1 MRAYLRVVGLIFRK
15 DFKEELR
22 RKENLSSSFFFA
34 FLSLVLFNF
43 ALDPTLVDLR
53 ETGSGLLWLLV
64 LFAGSIFMGNSF
76 RKETE
81 NGTLQ
86 ALLLSPAN
94 RSAIFLGKFLVNF
107 CFLTVLEILL
117 WFFAFVLLDIRPG
130 AALPSLALVWVLV
143 TVGYAALG
151 TLFAALIAQVYGGQV
166 LYPILLF
173 PVLIPLFMAAAA
185 LTSKALAGGD
195 VLHSPW
201 LSLVAAF
208 DMLFFTASL
217 FLFDCA
223 VEE

>member
-15 DFKEELR
+15 DFREELR
-22 RKENLSSSFFFA
+22 RKESLASSFFFA

-86 ALLLSPAN
+86 ALLLSPAD
-94 RSAIFLGKFLVNF
+94 RSALFVGKFLVNAL
-107 CFLTVLEILL
+107 FLGALEVLIWSFAFILL
-117 WFFAFVLLDIRPG
+117 DLRPG
-130 AALPSLALVWVLV
+130 AALPSLALVWALV

-151 TLFAALIAQVYGGQV
+151 TLFAALISQIYGGQV
-166 LYPILLF
+166 LFPILLF
-173 PVLIPLFMAAAA
+173 PVLIPLFMAATA
-185 LTSKALAGGD
+185 LTSQALAGRD
-195 VLHSPW
+195 VLRSPW
-201 LSLVAAF
+201 LLLVAGF
-208 DMLFFTASL
+208 DMLFLAASL
-217 FLFDCA
+217 FLFDYA